1 MDINKDTQYIDRKKD
16 IKRYK
21 RYKKD
26 TKNAKIQKEEM
37 RGFDFKVYPVC
48 V

>member
-1 MDINKDTQYIDRKKD
+1 MDRINTKKMDINKDTQYIDRKKD

-26 TKNAKIQKEEM
+26 TKNAKIQKKRNE
-37 RGFDFKVYPVC
+37 GL
-48 V
+48 